1 LLLSTLGAALGLV
14 IGQLGSLAIR
24 YVFPL
29 LPAYAPAW
37 SVTLSI
43 MVAVATGV
51 LFSLLPARRA
61 ARLDP
66 VLALSGR

>member
-1 LLLSTLGAALGLV
+1 MLGLV

-24 YVFPL
+24 YAFPL

-37 SVTLSI
+37 AVSLSI
-43 MVAVATGV
+43 LVAVATGV

-61 ARLDP
+61 AGLDP
-66 VLALSGR
+66 VLALSRR